1 MRLNFKVQGVSF
13 IPSLALLIG
22 SLRGLSRIA
31 GTAGLATYRRPTVQK
46 PERKSLSCKTRF
58 GQPQF
63 SLW

>member
-46 PERKSLSCKTRF
+46 PERKSL
-58 GQPQF
+58 
-63 SLW
+63 